1 MTQFKS
7 MRLRKGLRFGII
19 CILIHISQ
27 TCAAQTLNLYDA
39 VNKTLTNYPA
49 IKQRQAEVALG
60 KAHINTVNAYRLPS
74 LKVMDEINAGTS
86 NSLPGDYFPLGSIPS
101 TSGSIRSTNKY
112 DVTSGNIALSYLDWP
127 LYTFGYYNAI
137 KKDAQAALAT
147 TQAELTSDEYLL
159 SQNVVSLYLDWLK
172 KYRLLQ
178 IETENLDRAQTIL
191 NAITATVRSGLKP
204 GVDSSTA
211 IAEYSKDRISY
222 LQALNSYTADR
233 ISIAMYTGMDTTR
246 IVPDTSITQNLVL
259 RTNIIPTDSI
269 SISHPLLNVYQKQY
283 QQQLTENKAIA
294 RQYMPKFSLEGA
306 GWMRGSS
313 ISNNDIYA
321 SDLSKGLAY
330 SRYNYLFGLSLSYNL
345 FDLKHRHDE
354 IVEGKYLAKAKQ
366 EALYNQQ
373 LSLNATLQQVN
384 ASYTNTLDKL
394 KELPNA
400 LRSSQMAYTQQM
412 ALYRSGLNT
421 LIDVT
426 NALYVLKQTETDV
439 VLTQD
444 DLLQLLYMRA
454 GLSNQLDL
462 FLQHFKQ

>member
-1 MTQFKS
+1 
-7 MRLRKGLRFGII
+7 
-19 CILIHISQ
+19 
-27 TCAAQTLNLYDA
+27 
-39 VNKTLTNYPA
+39 
-49 IKQRQAEVALG
+49 
-60 KAHINTVNAYRLPS
+60 
-74 LKVMDEINAGTS
+74 
-86 NSLPGDYFPLGSIPS
+86 
-101 TSGSIRSTNKY
+101 
-112 DVTSGNIALSYLDWP
+112 
-127 LYTFGYYNAI
+127 
-137 KKDAQAALAT
+137 
-147 TQAELTSDEYLL
+147 
-159 SQNVVSLYLDWLK
+159 
-172 KYRLLQ
+172 
-178 IETENLDRAQTIL
+178 
-191 NAITATVRSGLKP
+191 
-204 GVDSSTA
+204 
-211 IAEYSKDRISY
+211 
-222 LQALNSYTADR
+222 
-233 ISIAMYTGMDTTR
+233 
-246 IVPDTSITQNLVL
+246 
-259 RTNIIPTDSI
+259 
-269 SISHPLLNVYQKQY
+269 
-283 QQQLTENKAIA
+283 
-294 RQYMPKFSLEGA
+294 MPKFSLEGA

-330 SRYNYLFGLSLSYNL
+330 SRCNYLFGLSLSYNL